1 MAWCVLLLPVLEVWI
16 GEQTRC
22 LLLEPKNSP
31 SRGYV
36 WLWLVNGRLSVEG
49 LVVGRRYV
57 SGEREFR
64 AWVFPQIAGKLRR

>member
-1 MAWCVLLLPVLEVWI
+1 MLLLPVLDVWI

-31 SRGYV
+31 RRGYV
-36 WLWLVNGRLSVEG
+36 WLVNGRLSVGG

-64 AWVFPQIAGKLRR
+64 AWVFPQVAGKLRR

>member
-1 MAWCVLLLPVLEVWI
+1 MLLLPVLEVWI

-22 LLLEPKNSP
+22 LLPEPKNSP

-36 WLWLVNGRLSVEG
+36 WLVNGRLSVG
-49 LVVGRRYV
+49 RLVVGRRYV

-64 AWVFPQIAGKLRR
+64 AWVFLQIAGELRR